1 MSKILITGGAGFIG
15 SSLADALVKDP
26 NNEVVIVDNLI
37 TGKMSNLPNRLYN
50 NWKFI
55 SADVNNYDEILAVM
69 VSTNFDYVFHYAA
82 LVGVKRTLDNPTMV
96 LEDIKGLRHIL
107 ELCKNTGVKRV
118 FYASSSEVYG
128 ESISYPQ
135 HEVGTPL
142 NSRLPYAVVK
152 NVGECFCRSY
162 QQSHDLE
169 YTIFRFFNTYGVKQ
183 SSDFVVA
190 KFIRQALAG
199 EQLMVNGDGTQ
210 SRTFCYIDDNI
221 EATIKAMHSLDCVN
235 ETINLGNEHEYSMME
250 LAHKIVEITG
260 SSSEIVLGPARDDGE
275 MQRRQPYLAKMKKL
289 LKREPIL
296 LEEGLKKLLVA
307 VDK

>member
-15 SSLADALVKDP
+15 SSLADELVKDP
-26 NNEVVIVDNLI
+26 KNEVVLVDNLI
-37 TGKMSNLPNRLYN
+37 TGKMSNLPNRMYA

-96 LEDIKGLRHIL
+96 LDDIKGLRNIL
-107 ELCKNTGVKRV
+107 ELSKNTGVKRI

-128 ESISYPQ
+128 ESTSYPQ
-135 HEVGTPL
+135 HEVSTPL

-152 NVGECFCRSY
+152 NIGECFCRAY

-199 EQLMVNGDGTQ
+199 KPLTVFGDGTQ
-210 SRTFCYIDDNI
+210 SRTFCYIGDNV

-235 ETINLGNEHEYSMME
+235 ETVNLGNEHEYSMME
-250 LAHKIVEITG
+250 LAHKVVEITG
-260 SSSEIVLGPARDDGE
+260 SKSEIVLGPARDDGE
-275 MQRRQPYLAKMKKL
+275 MQRRQPYLAKMKEL

-296 LEEGLKKLLVA
+296 LEEGLKKLLVE
-307 VDK
+307 VK